1 MSAVARRYYVRG
13 RAALEKADYEGAIE
27 ALRAAV
33 DLVPQFSSARVAYAV
48 ALARYGDCP
57 RAAQTLRAGL
67 GRPATPVARAAMWA
81 TLGDVLTAGGDFP
94 GAEDAFRQ
102 ANAEPQLVARAAAGL
117 ARVYAKQG
125 RYADSFAQLRIAAEL
140 VTAAEATP

>member
-13 RAALEKADYEGAIE
+13 RDALDKADLEGAIE
-27 ALRAAV
+27 ALGAAV
-33 DLVPQFSSARVAYAV
+33 DLVPTFASARAAYAV

-67 GRPATPVARAAMWA
+67 ARPATPVALATLWA

-102 ANAEPQLVARAAAGL
+102 AATEPQLEARAAAGL
-117 ARVYAKQG
+117 ARVYAKTG
-125 RYADSFAQLRIAAEL
+125 RYGDSFAQLSRAAAL
-140 VTAAEATP
+140 CAEVG

>member
-13 RAALEKADYEGAIE
+13 RAALDKADFEAAIE

-33 DLVPQFSSARVAYAV
+33 DLVPQFSSARMAYAV

-67 GRPATPVARAAMWA
+67 GRPCTPVARAAMWA
-81 TLGDVLTAGGDFP
+81 TLGDVLTTGGDFP
-94 GAEDAFRQ
+94 AAVDAFEQ
-102 ANAEPQLVARAAAGL
+102 ARTEPQLEARAAAGL

-125 RYADSFAQLRIAAEL
+125 RYGDSFAQLRIAADL
-140 VTAAEATP
+140 VHAAEA